1 MLGLRDTFYQVCS
14 DQSDSQWAIST
25 PSCTPT
31 LMEANCFDNFL
42 CNLSY
47 HDISFHCCIAI
58 TFDYWFLWFYCRLNW
73 ELLQIIN
80 SNFTWS
86 LTIMTSLSV
95 MCLLSSRPL
104 PVFTLRCYFLFLL
117 LANCH
122 VPGQPG
128 LTGRDDTC
136 DTILASDWSIVR
148 DPGSWLVKCHPSDAC
163 QTWRLLSV
171 MYRPLRRHTYHSVTN
186 NTNN

>member
-58 TFDYWFLWFYCRLNW
+58 TFDYWFLWFYCRSNW

-148 DPGSWLVKCHPSDAC
+148 DPGSWLVRCP
-163 QTWRLLSV
+163 V
-171 MYRPLRRHTYHSVTN
+171 MAQWCLPDLKAAECNVSAT
-186 NTNN
+186 